1 MTESGEKHTMM
12 KIDAIGD
19 ACPLPVIKAKKAL
32 RENSEIAIR
41 VDNEI
46 ATQNLTKMAEQLG
59 LQVKVEQEAAQDF
72 QVQIFSEDSLLDP
85 KIHSFSMQENPYIV
99 IISAKTM
106 GKGDDELG
114 YALIKGFIYS
124 LTEQDT
130 LPAYVI
136 FYNGGIQLT
145 TSGSEVLDDLKALE
159 EADVGILTCGACLDY
174 FDLTEHLAVGEI
186 TNMYNILTLMTQ
198 FHVVKP

>member
-1 MTESGEKHTMM
+1 M

-32 RENSEIAIR
+32 KENSEITIR

-46 ATQNLTKMAEQLG
+46 ATQNLTKMAVQLG
-59 LQVKVEQEAAQDF
+59 MKAKVEQEAAQDF
-72 QVQIFSEDSLLDP
+72 QVQISSEGSPLEGSLLDS

-99 IISAKTM
+99 IIDAKTM
-106 GKGDDELG
+106 GRGDDELG
-114 YALIKGFIYS
+114 YALMKAFIYS

-130 LPAYVI
+130 LPAHII
-136 FYNGGIQLT
+136 FYNGGAQLT
-145 TSGSEVLDDLKALE
+145 AAESEVLDDLKALE
-159 EADVGILTCGACLDY
+159 EVNVEILTCGACLDY
-174 FDLTEHLAVGEI
+174 FGLTNHLAIGEV
-186 TNMYNILTLMTQ
+186 TNMYAIVTLMTQ

>member
-1 MTESGEKHTMM
+1 MV

-32 RENSEIAIR
+32 KENSEIMMR

-59 LQVKVEQEAAQDF
+59 LNVKVQQKAVQDF
-72 QVQIFSEDSLLDP
+72 LVQIFPESNPVVP
-85 KIHSFSMQENPYIV
+85 KFHSFTTQENSYIV
-99 IISAKTM
+99 VINATTM

-130 LPAYVI
+130 LPTHII
-136 FYNGGIQLT
+136 FYNGGAKLT
-145 TSGSEVLDDLKALE
+145 TVESEVLDDLKILE
-159 EADVGILTCGACLDY
+159 SANVEILTCGACLDY
-174 FDLTEHLAVGEI
+174 FGLTKQLAIGEV
-186 TNMYNILTLMTQ
+186 TNMYNIVTLMTQ
-198 FHVVKP
+198 FHVVRP